1 MPDAAQTDAS
11 TSVELS
17 DATPLRIK
25 RTQSTTSP
33 VRTARVVEPAST
45 QESSE
50 ALATLAEMD
59 TPFTVVG
66 ARSNV
71 VGAFDLDVDV
81 AVSTRKLNAIIAFDE
96 ASHLVTVGS
105 GMLGGDLETWLNDH
119 DLTLGQHPQ
128 SLHIATV
135 GGWVSTRAS
144 GALSARNGGI
154 EHAVKGATIVLADG
168 SVLTFGPRTRAPG
181 GVDALSVLFGTEG
194 TVAMITEVT
203 LEVRTL
209 LPERKACFLLPDLDT
224 VVDAQQSLVQNGYPV
239 ALLRGYNSAET
250 DHVLGY
256 DADGRSLL
264 MTSTIGPDGF
274 IDAQYEAITRHLVEL
289 GAEALDSS
297 AADRWYEE
305 RYRVETMMADRNA
318 TPGRAF
324 DTIEVSVPWSRAAA
338 CARALET
345 ELSSVSL
352 PFHLHFS
359 HAYESGVCFYSLLW
373 IEAADDASVIEA
385 VQDAWSRVLTIVA
398 DHGGTFGHHHG
409 IGSVRAGVYGRTDD
423 AHLHRALK
431 SALDPRNLLRSGMAV
446 HDR

>member
-1 MPDAAQTDAS
+1 MPETTHADEP
-11 TSVELS
+11 TSVELT
-17 DATPLRIK
+17 DATPLLIK
-25 RTQSTTSP
+25 RAQATTSP
-33 VRTARVVEPAST
+33 VRTTRVIEPVNT
-45 QESSE
+45 QEASDAIS
-50 ALATLAEMD
+50 ALAASD

-81 AVSTRKLNAIIAFDE
+81 AVSTRKLNEVNAFDA

-105 GMLGGDLETWLNDH
+105 GMLGGRLEGWLNDQN
-119 DLTLGQHPQ
+119 LTLGQHPQ

-154 EHAVKGATIVLADG
+154 EHAVKGATVVLADG
-168 SVLTFGPRTRAPG
+168 SVATLGPRTRAPG
-181 GVDALSVLFGTEG
+181 GLDALALLCGTEG
-194 TVAMITEVT
+194 TIAMITEVT

-209 LPERKACFLLPDLDT
+209 LPERKACFLLADLDA
-224 VVDAQQSLVQNGYPV
+224 VVDAQQSLIQNGYPV

-250 DHVLGY
+250 DHVLDY

-264 MTSTIGPDGF
+264 MTSTIGPDGLV
-274 IDAQYEAITRHLVEL
+274 DAQYDAITRHLVGL

-305 RYRVETMMADRNA
+305 RYRVETMMVDRNA
-318 TPGRAF
+318 TPGHAF
-324 DTIEVSVPWSRAAA
+324 DTIEVSVPWSSAAA

-345 ELSSVSL
+345 ELNSVST
-352 PFHLHFS
+352 PFYLHFS

-373 IEAADDASVIEA
+373 LEADDDTSVIETMH
-385 VQDAWSRVLTIVA
+385 DAWNRVLAIVA
-398 DHGGTFGHHHG
+398 NHGGTFGHHHG
-409 IGSVRAGVYGRTDD
+409 IGSVRADVYSRTDD

-431 SALDPRNLLRSGMAV
+431 AALDPGNLLRSGMTAN
-446 HDR
+446 DR